1 MVKIPDFAQVG
12 FQPGGM
18 QAYNDA
24 AIRPLDVDAGREA
37 QQMGRAIEQV
47 GRGLG
52 DYASVLLTQAR
63 KEQDDLNRTYAVEAF
78 VDYRSKVDKDLY
90 DPQSGYFNK
99 GGRQAFEGERDAVFG
114 RMQQYIAD
122 AEKALPNQATK
133 DLFRNRA
140 LLFAEER
147 GLQVDLH
154 AGKERKVYQNAVDEQ
169 LLQAEQADVPM
180 LWKDADTQTFVR
192 DPNAPKTEFQTRLD
206 AFQKNIR
213 DVGAKRGSAPEVI
226 EANVEAATTAVY
238 AQVVDREADPAKAL
252 KLFDQFVA
260 DKKIVTQDP
269 QKARTMLQNKV
280 SANVGRDLAAKLWD
294 DYGGDYDLA
303 SNALNERRRV
313 GDIDVE
319 AANQGDAQL
328 LLMQRQKAT
337 AFASRGLSALQ
348 KARGWMDDPAHSKM
362 EMGDMP
368 DDLVT
373 ELRDTDTLDAA
384 MAYRANGRMFLNKS
398 ATLSDFA
405 KLAASG
411 ELGVLTPQELEHRF
425 RSGADDA
432 MWAHIQNV
440 WSQQSGYG
448 TQAQGGGG
456 QSGQRQGGSGNAVPE
471 PISSMLLSRLSSGD
485 DPLITLNDSAKPS
498 DSASV
503 LRYALYEAEF
513 AKRWALL
520 GEVTDPQAAALQ
532 IHNQM
537 LGERDTQG
545 ARKFSWEVLPDERQ
559 TMRFGVTVP
568 GRDKPI
574 AVDAQN
580 ITPPETANAVTA
592 LAGQGIP
599 VARQTPTM
607 VQQQVVQNRA
617 ATEVERARQ
626 RAQTNNRWVS
636 WSTVQQEL
644 GMTREQVE
652 IAAMNDPGTSP
663 VHPSDFVYL
672 NESADT
678 RFHVRLPWTPED
690 PNSAV
695 TQFLRN
701 LPLSPFAP
709 NPSDRSYSFEEFAKR
724 DSNERTQ
731 HVGISRAAFDRLQQ
745 HIEST
750 VGTPTPR
757 MTYGEALDFETR
769 NRGFKVSD
777 TSNPELAQSLRTR
790 YLQAMR
796 AYELEFPELAL
807 AASRVQNVMMGPAP
821 EPMRKGPST
830 PPKGVVDG
838 YNLMRRAV
846 GMKTHDIQFSGN

>member
-1 MVKIPDFAQVG
+1 M
-12 FQPGGM
+12 
-18 QAYNDA
+18 
-24 AIRPLDVDAGREA
+24 
-37 QQMGRAIEQV
+37 
-47 GRGLG
+47 
-52 DYASVLLTQAR
+52 
-63 KEQDDLNRTYAVEAF
+63 
-78 VDYRSKVDKDLY
+78 
-90 DPQSGYFNK
+90 
-99 GGRQAFEGERDAVFG
+99 
-114 RMQQYIAD
+114 
-122 AEKALPNQATK
+122 
-133 DLFRNRA
+133 
-140 LLFAEER
+140 
-147 GLQVDLH
+147 
-154 AGKERKVYQNAVDEQ
+154 
-169 LLQAEQADVPM
+169 
-180 LWKDADTQTFVR
+180 
-192 DPNAPKTEFQTRLD
+192 
-206 AFQKNIR
+206 
-213 DVGAKRGSAPEVI
+213 
-226 EANVEAATTAVY
+226 
-238 AQVVDREADPAKAL
+238 DREADPAKAL